1 MLVVTETNAILK
13 WTAQLLPE
21 SLNLVLNR
29 RWREIG
35 GGGVTWYVLRMLC
48 SVLPSETAFL
58 LRTRSIE
65 QCERE
70 HSRAEC
76 DYNPWTQQCCLVTQC
91 VPYDT
96 TQAKI
101 TSTEY
106 RYQARWRGL
115 QEQMWKLNLL
125 YLFKTA
131 LILNEH
137 YYPAIA
143 RKDTTVAIKIIMT
156 YSTQTFA

>member
-13 WTAQLLPE
+13 WTVQLLPE
-21 SLNLVLNR
+21 SLNLVLYR
-29 RWREIG
+29 RWRWG
-35 GGGVTWYVLRMLC
+35 GGGTWYVLRMLC

-58 LRTRSIE
+58 LCTRSIE

-76 DYNPWTQQCCLVTQC
+76 AYNPWTQQCCLVTQS
-91 VPYDT
+91 VMYDT

-106 RYQARWRGL
+106 RRCGL

-137 YYPAIA
+137 YYSAIA
-143 RKDTTVAIKIIMT
+143 RKDTTVAFKIIMT
-156 YSTQTFA
+156 NSTQTFA